1 MSEVQ
6 RGSKSGVSM
15 RQRPRLALGVAAGL
29 AGAAGFGRHAV
40 AAQESRVAPVAIAS
54 VDALPAEVIP
64 PELGQ
69 TEMQVYVPETG
80 HTVRG
85 TMLDYWR
92 ATGAASVYGLPISEP
107 FASADG
113 LYSQAFENAIL
124 QFRPDVLWTD
134 DPTVRLYPLGA
145 VAMRA
150 RLGGFGVDG
159 RRSGG
164 GGDRRSFAFQPVDPN
179 GSSAANAWNSGGMY
193 VDATGHT
200 LSDEFF
206 AYWQANEGWFYL
218 GDPISQPF
226 LDRGK
231 RVQYFDGGL
240 LVSDGE
246 TARLAPLGR
255 ELASSIGID
264 TTPVDGAGIPAFDE
278 TLFLTSPNPIQEFD
292 PYAPGSKRIEV
303 DIAKQQLWAYQGET
317 EVLKT
322 LVSTGLKPNDTEL
335 GRFHV
340 RIKYPKQDMGGFTD
354 STGEVVSVGDDPTP
368 GASQSGIRYDVED
381 VPNVM
386 YVNFDAEALHGAYWH
401 ENFGNRMSH
410 GCINL
415 PVEVSAFLY
424 GWAPLGTQVWT
435 HDETQ
440 VSSE

>member
-1 MSEVQ
+1 MSEDH
-6 RGSKSGVSM
+6 RGSGSAISV
-15 RQRPRLALGVAAGL
+15 RQRPRLALGLVAGVFGAAAG
-29 AGAAGFGRHAV
+29 AGRQLVAG
-40 AAQESRVAPVAIAS
+40 QESRVAPVSIAT

-69 TEMQVYVPETG
+69 AEFQVYVPETG
-80 HTVRG
+80 HSVRG

-107 FASADG
+107 FASSDG
-113 LYSQAFENAIL
+113 RYSQAFENAIL

-134 DPTVRLYPLGA
+134 DPTVRLFPLGQT
-145 VAMRA
+145 AMRA
-150 RLGGFGVDG
+150 RLGAFGADG
-159 RRSGG
+159 RRTGG
-164 GGDRRSFAFQPVDPN
+164 GGDRRDFAFRPVDPN
-179 GSSAANAWNSGGMY
+179 GGSAANAWNSGGIY
-193 VDATGHT
+193 VEATGHT
-200 LSDEFF
+200 LTGEFLAF
-206 AYWQANEGWFYL
+206 WQANEGWFYL
-218 GDPISQPF
+218 GNPISQPF

-255 ELASSIGID
+255 ELAAAIGID
-264 TTPVDGAGIPAFDE
+264 TAPIDGSGMTVFDE
-278 TLFLTSPNPIQEFD
+278 TVFLTSPNPIQQFD

-303 DIAKQQLWAYQGET
+303 DIAKQQLLAYQGDSL
-317 EVLKT
+317 VLST

-368 GASQSGIRYDVED
+368 DAAQPGIRYDVED
-381 VPNVM
+381 VPDVM
-386 YVNFDAEALHGAYWH
+386 YINYDAEALHGAYWH

-435 HDETQ
+435 HDDTA
-440 VSSE
+440 V